1 MKVLASTVF
10 LVCFTQL
17 IQLSAS
23 STSTNVSLDEGRILV
38 SWSYD
43 KEVDKLS
50 FAVNACTVGWVGFG
64 FARFAPDKIKDY
76 DLILAGYKEGR
87 GYIFVSFK
95 VVLYVSVFIHFQL
108 NL

>member
-1 MKVLASTVF
+1 MKVSASAVF

-17 IQLSAS
+17 TQLSAS

-43 KEVDKLS
+43 EETDKLS
-50 FAVNACTVGWVGFG
+50 FVVNASTVGWVGFG
-64 FARFAPDKIKDY
+64 PARFAPNKMQDY
-76 DLILAGYKEGR
+76 DLILAVYKEDR

-95 VVLYVSVFIHFQL
+95 VVLYVSVFIHF
-108 NL
+108 